1 MTNDII
7 LGIDKRSSENDR
19 LGKQIKM
26 KQLTVSQNQI
36 KAEFVKIAK
45 EEFNTTIG
53 SLNSRKSPEDSG
65 RVLEV
70 AYDF

>member
-26 KQLTVSQNQI
+26 RQLTVSQNQI
-36 KAEFVKIAK
+36 KTEFVKIAK
-45 EEFNTTIG
+45 QEFNTTIG
-53 SLNSRKSPEDSG
+53 SLNNRKSSEDSG
-65 RVLEV
+65 RSSVDL
-70 AYDF
+70 YQ